1 MTGRLPIIDGDGVTL
16 RPYRLEDADAVARG
30 CADPLTQRFVPNL
43 PNPYTVADA
52 IRFITADA
60 PARIA
65 GGDAIFAVADPV
77 TDELLGAGGVHQRTE
92 ATAEIGYWTMPS
104 ARGRGVAGAV
114 TRALTGYGFGLGIR
128 RLYLRIEPE
137 NGPSQRVA
145 IASGYH
151 REGIQR
157 GAGTG
162 PNGTRTDLSVWARL
176 DTDPD
181 GPSPRL
187 LPDLPGSGPA
197 PLRRLSDGVI
207 DLVPLGPGDVDDTL
221 ATRSLPET
229 VATSVPPEPPRREDI
244 VRRCDRAEANWLA
257 GQRADF
263 TIRESGTDAYAG
275 EIGLYYLAAADPA
288 GDDRVR
294 RGTGVPAARLRHPGG
309 PADLRVGLRPRRSGP
324 GRRRH
329 RAGEHRLPAGAGGGR
344 LRAGGRGAVAA
355 ARAGRRPPG
364 QLRVRAAEGSA
375 HARLMTP

>member
-1 MTGRLPIIDGDGVTL
+1 MSGRLPVINGDGVTL
-16 RPYRLEDADAVARG
+16 RAYRLEDADAVARG

-43 PNPYTVADA
+43 PNPYTATDA
-52 IRFITADA
+52 IRFITTDA

-65 GGDAIFAVADPV
+65 SGDAIFAVADPV

-114 TRALTGYGFGLGIR
+114 TRALTGYGFELGIR

-162 PNGTRTDLSVWARL
+162 PNGARTDLSVWARL

-187 LPDLPGSGPA
+187 LPDLPGDGPA

-221 ATRSLPET
+221 AVRSLPET
-229 VATSVPPEPPRREDI
+229 IATSVPPEPPRREDL
-244 VRRCDRAEANWLA
+244 VRRCARAEANWLA

-263 TIRESGTDAYAG
+263 TIRESGTDAFAG
-275 EIGLYYLAAADPA
+275 EIGLYYQQPQTQQAMIGYDVAPA
-288 GDDRVR
+288 FRR
-294 RGTGVPAARLRHPGG
+294 RGFATRAARLISAWGFDHVDLVRVVAGTE
-309 PADLRVGLRPRRSGP
+309 PANIGSQRVLEAVGFVREGVERS
-324 GRRRH
+324 
-329 RAGEHRLPAGAGGGR
+329 RLPAVDGGR
-344 LRAGGRGAVAA
+344 LDNYAYALLR
-355 ARAGRRPPG
+355 G
-364 QLRVRAAEGSA
+364 QL
-375 HARLMTP
+375 TPG